1 MSSKGHSLVMGLVSS
16 GWGFSLTVLKV
27 FSNLD
32 DCTILKVSFRDVGI
46 CTEKYSPHRDARQ
59 QGKVQR
65 IQVTTGKM
73 SHQKKKKK

>member
-16 GWGFSLTVLKV
+16 GFSLTVLKV

-32 DCTILKVSFRDVGI
+32 NCTILKGSFRDVGI
-46 CTEKYSPHRDARQ
+46 CTEKYSPHKNAWQ

-65 IQVTTGKM
+65 TQVTTGKM
-73 SHQKKKKK
+73 SHQK